1 MTDYCKEYTAM
12 GDIFFEAQMPIQKY
26 QYLSLL
32 LDRQQGHGFS
42 NVYSIAVGNKV
53 CQETKK
59 KENMLYA
66 LVQLNCAFST
76 GTTVRLVD
84 LPLSF

>member
-32 LDRQQGHGFS
+32 LDR
-42 NVYSIAVGNKV
+42 
-53 CQETKK
+53 
-59 KENMLYA
+59 
-66 LVQLNCAFST
+66 
-76 GTTVRLVD
+76 
-84 LPLSF
+84 